1 MGVVDWW
8 LGGLILICWVCVSYH
23 VMVLSHIV
31 VGEVIGETLLGC
43 CWYFGLYGRL
53 IYVYVPTQRLSWLD
67 IYELGP

>member
-1 MGVVDWW
+1 
-8 LGGLILICWVCVSYH
+8 
-23 VMVLSHIV
+23 MVLSHIV
-31 VGEVIGETLLGC
+31 VGEVIGEALLGC